1 VSPSFRTAINIP
13 QSIWPQFREKLN
25 VVGAS
30 LLNAESKLQ
39 LAEHAGVADENDSSA
54 SLFTDTA
61 VGTDQTDSSTC
72 VAVDLF

>member
-1 VSPSFRTAINIP
+1 
-13 QSIWPQFREKLN
+13 
-25 VVGAS
+25 VGAS